1 MTGGS
6 SQEALKIIA
15 AKDFS
20 IIQRFARDLGG
31 RHCFGAAQD
40 CGKASYLQVFASG
53 NLSFQLLFR
62 LEQL

>member
-6 SQEALKIIA
+6 SRRAQDNSG
-15 AKDFS
+15 KDFS

-62 LEQL
+62 LEQP